1 VVIGGIAA
9 SVLGEARYTE
19 DLDAMFLL
27 STQDITKFLEAAK
40 KEGVEPRIEN
50 AADFAKKARVL
61 LLRHMV
67 TNTNID
73 VSLGIMPFEQEV
85 VERSSMHEFDVS
97 LQVRLPTPEDLIIMK
112 AIAHRPVSR
121 SGRYSYACNKIHQS

>member
-1 VVIGGIAA
+1 
-9 SVLGEARYTE
+9 
-19 DLDAMFLL
+19 MFLL